1 MNDLS
6 RIWVVVQKEV
16 LDNLRDRRSV
26 VSALMSTLIG
36 PAILLLLIVILGKSV
51 FNEGT
56 DTPLEIP
63 LAGGE
68 HAPGLVSYLEQNGAI
83 LQPAPENPAEAVRK
97 GDLALVVVI
106 SPDYGEDFISGSPAT
121 VELFQDSSRQSTMMD
136 VERVRSLL
144 SSYSQ
149 QTGAQRLLARGVSP
163 VITRALFIEA
173 VDVSTPESQS
183 LIFLNMMPYF
193 IVMVV
198 FTGGMYVIID
208 ATAGERERGSLEPL
222 LINPI
227 PRREIVIGK
236 LLASLPFAALA
247 VAFTLIAF
255 GLGFNV
261 FPIEDYLGFQ
271 LALDV
276 NVLFGI
282 FLLALPMVLLAS
294 ALQTVIVTFTRSF
307 KEAQTYVGFLPLIP
321 ALPGLG
327 LAFLPVKPQLWM
339 MLIPTFGQQILI
351 NQLMRGEVIN
361 TLHVVLSVIATLLL
375 ALVLIA
381 VAIRLY
387 ERERILFGAR

>member
-1 MNDLS
+1 MNALS
-6 RIWVVVQKEV
+6 RIWIVFLKETV
-16 LDNLRDRRSV
+16 DNLRDRRSV
-26 VSALMSTLIG
+26 TSALVSTLIG

-51 FNEGT
+51 FKESS

-63 LAGGE
+63 LSGGE
-68 HAPGLVSYLEQNGAI
+68 HAPGLVAYLEQNGAI
-83 LQPAPENPAEAVRK
+83 LKSGPADPAAAVRN
-97 GDLALVVVI
+97 GDLEMVVVI
-106 SPDYGEDFISGSPAT
+106 DPGYGEDFTSGNPAT
-121 VELFQDSSRQSTMMD
+121 VEMYVDSSRQSAMSN
-136 VERVRSLL
+136 VERARSLL
-144 SSYSQ
+144 RGYSR
-149 QTGAQRLLARGVSP
+149 QTGAQRLLARGISP
-163 VITRALFIEA
+163 IIISALSIED

-227 PRREIVIGK
+227 PRHEIVIGK

-247 VAFTLIAF
+247 VAVTLIAF

-271 LALDV
+271 LALNV
-276 NVLFGI
+276 NALMGI
-282 FLLALPMVLLAS
+282 FLLSLPMVLLAS

-339 MLIPTFGQQILI
+339 MAIPTFGQQILI

-361 TLHVVLSVIATLLL
+361 TLHLILSTIATLLV

-381 VAIRLY
+381 IAVRLY
-387 ERERILFGAR
+387 GRERILFGAR

>member
-1 MNDLS
+1 MNALS
-6 RIWVVVQKEV
+6 RIWIVFIKET

-26 VSALMSTLIG
+26 ISALMSTLIG

-51 FNEGT
+51 FKETT
-56 DTPLEIP
+56 DSPLSIP
-63 LAGGE
+63 LTGGE
-68 HAPGLVSYLEQNGAI
+68 YAPGLVAFLEQSGAT
-83 LQPAPENPAEAVRK
+83 LTPGPADPASAVRT
-97 GDLALVVVI
+97 GDFEMVVVI
-106 SPDYGEDFISGSPAT
+106 SPDYGEDFTSGNPAK
-121 VELFQDSSRQSTMMD
+121 VELFADSSRQSAMAN
-136 VERVRSLL
+136 VQRARGLL
-144 SSYSQ
+144 NAYSQ

-163 VITRALFIEA
+163 IITRALSVDE

-247 VAFTLIAF
+247 VAVTLIAF
-255 GLGFNV
+255 GLAFNV

-271 LALDV
+271 LALNV
-276 NVLFGI
+276 NALLGI
-282 FLLALPMVLLAS
+282 FLISLPMVLLAS

-327 LAFLPVKPQLWM
+327 LAFLPVKPALWM
-339 MLIPTFGQQILI
+339 MLIPTFGQQIII
-351 NQLMRGEVIN
+351 NQLMRGEAIN
-361 TLHVVLSVIATLLL
+361 PTHVVLSTVATLL
-375 ALVLIA
+375 AAVLLI
-381 VAIRLY
+381 VLAIRLY
-387 ERERILFGAR
+387 QRERLLFGAR

>member
-1 MNDLS
+1 MNAFS
-6 RIWVVVQKEV
+6 RVWIVFYKEIV
-16 LDNLRDRRSV
+16 DNLRDRRSV
-26 VSALMSTLIG
+26 LSALLSTLIG

-51 FNEGT
+51 FNE
-56 DTPLEIP
+56 DSSEPLEIS

-68 HAPGLVSYLEQNGAI
+68 HAPGLVAFLEQNGAI
-83 LQPAPENPAEAVRK
+83 LKPAPADPAAAVRN
-97 GDLALVVVI
+97 GDLEVVMI
-106 SPDYGEDFISGSPAT
+106 IPTGYGEDFTSGKPAT
-121 VELFQDSSRQSTMMD
+121 VELVQDSSRQSAMSN
-136 VERVRSLL
+136 VQRARSLL
-144 SSYSQ
+144 SAYSQ
-149 QTGAQRLLARGVSP
+149 QTGAQRLLARGISP
-163 VITRALFIEA
+163 TITNALSLEV

-227 PRREIVIGK
+227 GRREIVIGK

-276 NVLFGI
+276 SALFGI
-282 FLLALPMVLLAS
+282 FLISLPMVLLAS
-294 ALQTVIVTFTRSF
+294 AVQTVIVTFTRSF

-321 ALPGLG
+321 ALPGLA
-327 LAFLPVKPQLWM
+327 LAFLPVKPELWM

-361 TLHVVLSVIATLLL
+361 SLFVVLSTAATLLL
-375 ALVLIA
+375 ALALVW

-387 ERERILFGAR
+387 SRERILFGAR

>member
-1 MNDLS
+1 MNALS

-16 LDNLRDRRSV
+16 LDNLRDQRSV
-26 VSALMSTLIG
+26 FSALMSTLIG

-51 FNEGT
+51 FNEST

-68 HAPGLVSYLEQNGAI
+68 HAPGLVAYLEQNGAI
-83 LQPAPENPAEAVRK
+83 LMPAPENPAEAVRN
-97 GDLALVVVI
+97 GDLELVVVI
-106 SPDYGEDFISGSPAT
+106 PPGYGEDFTSGNPAT

-163 VITRALFIEA
+163 VITRALSIEA

-276 NVLFGI
+276 NALFGI

>member
-1 MNDLS
+1 MNALS
-6 RIWVVVQKEV
+6 RIWIILVKET

-26 VSALMSTLIG
+26 ISALLSTLIG
-36 PAILLLLIVILGKSV
+36 PAILLLLIVILGKSI
-51 FNEGT
+51 FNNGN

-63 LAGGE
+63 LIGGE
-68 HAPGLVSYLEQNGAI
+68 HAPGLVAYLEQNGATLI
-83 LQPAPENPAEAVRK
+83 PGPADPAAAVRN
-97 GDLALVVVI
+97 GDDELVVVI
-106 SPDYGEDFISGSPAT
+106 PPDYGEDFTTGNPAR
-121 VELFQDSSRQSTMMD
+121 VELYVDSSRQSAMAN
-136 VERVRSLL
+136 VERARSLL
-144 SSYSQ
+144 NAYSSQ
-149 QTGAQRLLARGVSP
+149 IGAQRLLARGVSP
-163 VITRALFIEA
+163 TIVRALAIEN

-236 LLASLPFAALA
+236 LLASLPFAILA
-247 VAFTLIAF
+247 VAVTLVAF
-255 GLGFNV
+255 GLSFNV

-271 LALDV
+271 LAL
-276 NVLFGI
+276 NVKALFGI
-282 FLLALPMVLLAS
+282 FLISLPMVLLAS
-294 ALQTVIVTFTRSF
+294 ALQTVIVAFTRSF

-327 LAFLPVKPQLWM
+327 LAFLPVKPALWM

-361 TLHVVLSVIATLLL
+361 PMHVILSVIATLLL
-375 ALVLIA
+375 ALALVG

-387 ERERILFGAR
+387 QRERIFFGAR

>member
-1 MNDLS
+1 MNAIS
-6 RIWVVVQKEV
+6 RMWVVFQKEF

-26 VSALMSTLIG
+26 FSALGSTLIG
-36 PAILLLLIVILGKSV
+36 PVILLLLIVILGKSV
-51 FNEGT
+51 FKEGDT
-56 DTPLEIP
+56 TPLEIP
-63 LAGGE
+63 LAGAE
-68 HAPGLVSYLEQNGAI
+68 HAPGLVAFLEQNGAV
-83 LQPAPENPAEAVRK
+83 LEPAPADPAAAVRN
-97 GDLALVVVI
+97 GDLELVVVI
-106 SPDYGEDFISGSPAT
+106 PPGYGDDFSSGNPAT
-121 VELFQDSSRQSTMMD
+121 VELYVDTSRQSAMSN
-136 VERVRSLL
+136 VERARTLL
-144 SSYSQ
+144 NGYSR
-149 QTGAQRLLARGVSP
+149 QTGAQRLLARGINP
-163 VITRALFIEA
+163 VIITALSLET

-236 LLASLPFAALA
+236 LLASLPFAVLA
-247 VAFTLIAF
+247 VAVTLIAF
-255 GLGFNV
+255 GLAFNV

-271 LALDV
+271 LALNV
-276 NVLFGI
+276 NALLGI
-282 FLLALPMVLLAS
+282 FLISFPMVLLAS

-327 LAFLPVKPQLWM
+327 LAFLPVKPALWM

-361 TLHVVLSVIATLLL
+361 TTHVVISVFATLLVSGL
-375 ALVLIA
+375 LIWL
-381 VAIRLY
+381 AIRLY
-387 ERERILFGAR
+387 ERERVLFGAR

>member
-1 MNDLS
+1 MNALS
-6 RIWVVVQKEV
+6 RMWVVVHKE
-16 LDNLRDRRSV
+16 LIDNMRDRRSV
-26 VSALMSTLIG
+26 FSALMSTLIG
-36 PAILLLLIVILGKSV
+36 PAILLILIVILGKSI
-51 FNEGT
+51 FKESS

-68 HAPGLVSYLEQNGAI
+68 YAPGLVAYLEQNGAI
-83 LQPAPENPAEAVRK
+83 LKPAPEDPAQAVRN
-97 GDLALVVVI
+97 GDLGLVVMI
-106 SPDYGEDFISGSPAT
+106 QPGYGEDFTSGNPAA
-121 VELFQDSSRQSTMMD
+121 VELVQDSSRQSTMRD

-144 SSYSQ
+144 SAYSQ

-163 VITRALFIEA
+163 VITRALSIET

-276 NVLFGI
+276 NALFGI

-351 NQLMRGEVIN
+351 NQLMRGEIIN
-361 TLHVVLSVIATLLL
+361 FLHVIFSVIATLLL
-375 ALVLIA
+375 AVVLIA
-381 VAIRLY
+381 VAVRLY
-387 ERERILFGAR
+387 GRERILFGAR

>member
-1 MNDLS
+1 MNPVS
-6 RIWVVVQKEV
+6 RMWVVFQKEFI
-16 LDNLRDRRSV
+16 DNLRDRRSV
-26 VSALMSTLIG
+26 ISALGSTLIG

-51 FNEGT
+51 FKEG
-56 DTPLEIP
+56 DVTPLEIP
-63 LAGGE
+63 LAGAE
-68 HAPGLVSYLEQNGAI
+68 HAPGLAAFLEQNGAV
-83 LQPAPENPAEAVRK
+83 LQPAPADPAAAVRN
-97 GDLALVVVI
+97 GDLELVVVI
-106 SPDYGEDFISGSPAT
+106 PPGYGDNFSSGNPAS
-121 VELFQDSSRQSTMMD
+121 VELYVDTSRQSAMSNVDRART
-136 VERVRSLL
+136 LL
-144 SSYSQ
+144 NTYSR
-149 QTGAQRLLARGVSP
+149 QTGAQRLLARGISP
-163 VITRALFIEA
+163 VITSALSLEM

-198 FTGGMYVIID
+198 FMGGMYVIID

-236 LLASLPFAALA
+236 LLASLPFAVLGVA
-247 VAFTLIAF
+247 VTLIAF
-255 GLGFNV
+255 GLSFNV
-261 FPIEDYLGFQ
+261 FPVEDYLGFQ

-276 NVLFGI
+276 NALLGI
-282 FLLALPMVLLAS
+282 FLISLPMVLLAS

-327 LAFLPVKPQLWM
+327 LAFLPVKPALWM

-361 TLHVVLSVIATLLL
+361 STFVVISVIATLLL
-375 ALVLIA
+375 SALLIWL
-381 VAIRLY
+381 AIRLY
-387 ERERILFGAR
+387 ERERVLFGAR

>member
-1 MNDLS
+1 MNALS
-6 RIWVVVQKEV
+6 RMWVVFQKEFI
-16 LDNLRDRRSV
+16 DNLRDRRSV
-26 VSALMSTLIG
+26 FSALGSTLIG
-36 PAILLLLIVILGKSV
+36 PVILLLLIVILGKSV
-51 FNEGT
+51 FKEG
-56 DTPLEIP
+56 DNTPLEIP
-63 LAGGE
+63 VAGAE
-68 HAPGLVSYLEQNGAI
+68 HAPGLVAFLEQNGAV
-83 LQPAPENPAEAVRK
+83 LEPAPADPAAAVRN
-97 GDLALVVVI
+97 GDQELVVVI
-106 SPDYGEDFISGSPAT
+106 PPGYGEAFSSGNPAT
-121 VELFQDSSRQSTMMD
+121 VELYMDTSRQSAMSN
-136 VERVRSLL
+136 VERARGLL
-144 SSYSQ
+144 NAYSR
-149 QTGAQRLLARGVSP
+149 QTGAQRLLARGISP
-163 VITRALFIEA
+163 VITTALSLET

-236 LLASLPFAALA
+236 LLASLPFAVLA
-247 VAFTLIAF
+247 VAVTLIAF
-255 GLGFNV
+255 GLSFNV

-271 LALDV
+271 LALNV
-276 NVLFGI
+276 NALLGI
-282 FLLALPMVLLAS
+282 FLISLPMVLLAS

-327 LAFLPVKPQLWM
+327 LAFLPVKPALWM

-361 TLHVVLSVIATLLL
+361 TTHVVISVIATLLVSGL
-375 ALVLIA
+375 LIWL
-381 VAIRLY
+381 AIRLY
-387 ERERILFGAR
+387 ERERVLFGAR